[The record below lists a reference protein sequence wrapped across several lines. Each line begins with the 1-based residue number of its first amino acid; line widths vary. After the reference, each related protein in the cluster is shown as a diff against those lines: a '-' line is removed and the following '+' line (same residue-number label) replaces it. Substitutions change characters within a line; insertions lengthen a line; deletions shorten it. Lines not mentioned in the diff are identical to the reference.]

1 MFAQSISRIASA
13 LPSICAVCGSWP
25 RARVCAD
32 CAGRFATVVQR
43 CPCCARLLPL
53 AAGNTV
59 CGQCLHHPLPLARIH
74 AVLPYA
80 YPWNDLIARW
90 KFRSDVGLNRSLAA
104 IVLQDTKARAMVQ
117 AAHWV
122 IPMPLFKKRLQTR
135 GYNQSALLAQAIC
148 KGLNLP
154 RLNTQLLLRV
164 RDTPEQVGLNRD
176 DRVRNM
182 QGAFALEPALA
193 QQALGQHMVLIDDV
207 MTTGATLLAA
217 AAPLLQA
224 GAASVS
230 ALVLAKTDA

>member
-1 MFAQSISRIASA
+1 
-13 LPSICAVCGSWP
+13 
-25 RARVCAD
+25 
-32 CAGRFATVVQR
+32 
-43 CPCCARLLPL
+43 
-53 AAGNTV
+53 
-59 CGQCLHHPLPLARIH
+59 
-74 AVLPYA
+74 
-80 YPWNDLIARW
+80 
-90 KFRSDVGLNRSLAA
+90 
-104 IVLQDTKARAMVQ
+104 MVQ